1 MYFIQFGK
9 LRDVR
14 LDIDMVLTMKRVFLI
29 SVILCLFCSALLA
42 DIRVDFKNSKKTETI
57 KTINVKGIEY
67 FAVSELQAVFNAKS
81 ITEDRIENKI
91 NISIY
96 NESINV
102 LQNSSYASFKGILY
116 NFNYNSFYQN
126 ESWYLPTTFIKSTLT
141 TLFPTKLRYNATK
154 GTIEA
159 DPVIDSRVKVIV
171 LDPGHGGKDPG
182 AVGATSKEKDITLD
196 MVYLI
201 KSKLE
206 NELDDVK
213 VLLTRSKDEFV
224 SLQARTKYANDQHA
238 HLFISVH
245 CNAALAKTSRGIETF
260 FLSTARTTESR
271 AVEAL
276 ENSVV
281 MDYEG
286 GQEAVKNY
294 DDLQMILADMHQSE
308 QLEESSNLAL
318 RIQLA
323 LVEGSKAVD
332 RGVKQAGFYVLR
344 GAFMPSVLIELGFI
358 TNVEEEKKLL
368 NKDYQNEL
376 ANSIV
381 QGVKSFKQKY
391 DYIQ

>member
-126 ESWYLPTTFIKSTLT
+126 ESWYLPTTFIKNTLT

-224 SLQARTKYANDQHA
+224 SLQARTKFANDQHA

>member
-1 MYFIQFGK
+1 
-9 LRDVR
+9 
-14 LDIDMVLTMKRVFLI
+14 MKRVFLI

-126 ESWYLPTTFIKSTLT
+126 ESWYLPTTFIKNTLT

-224 SLQARTKYANDQHA
+224 SLQARTKFANDQHA

-308 QLEESSNLAL
+308 QLEE
-318 RIQLA
+318 
-323 LVEGSKAVD
+323 
-332 RGVKQAGFYVLR
+332 
-344 GAFMPSVLIELGFI
+344 
-358 TNVEEEKKLL
+358 
-368 NKDYQNEL
+368 
-376 ANSIV
+376 
-381 QGVKSFKQKY
+381 
-391 DYIQ
+391 

>member
-14 LDIDMVLTMKRVFLI
+14 LDIDIVLTMKRVLLI
-29 SVILCLFCSALLA
+29 SVILCLFCLALLA

>member
-1 MYFIQFGK
+1 MYFIQFGT
-9 LRDVR
+9 LRDFR
-14 LDIDMVLTMKRVFLI
+14 LDIDMVLMMKRALQI

-57 KTINVKGIEY
+57 KTIKVNGIEY